1 MVVTGPIGERGW
13 AALAEA
19 LRLLPPLVP
28 QDPQAPQDLQDFD
41 DPEMLNNQEFYHQ
54 GFRSFVVSST
64 GQGPRKLMLDGRQE
78 DLKAVFNSIPIGS
91 FWHLEYDS
99 FPISYLEYGTQ
110 IIYQRSL
117 LKASE
122 EDWVRLKQYMDNKWR
137 AIDET
142 LVLYSSMSMSMK
154 MRTCFSLGFKLALAD
169 SVARALLSYFFDL
182 FLPNP
187 LGIRELHS
195 YFSGAE

>member
-1 MVVTGPIGERGW
+1 MIVYGPIGERGW

-19 LRLLPPLVP
+19 LRSLPPLIP
-28 QDPQAPQDLQDFD
+28 QDPQAPQVAQDFW
-41 DPEMLNNQEFYHQ
+41 DPEMVNNQEFYHQ
-54 GFRSFVVSST
+54 GFRSFVVFST
-64 GQGPRKLMLDGRQE
+64 SPGPRKLMLDGREE

-91 FWHLEYDS
+91 FWHLK
-99 FPISYLEYGTQ
+99 YGAQ
-110 IIYQRSL
+110 IIYHISFN
-117 LKASE
+117 KASE
-122 EDWVRLKQYMDNKWR
+122 EDWVRLKQYLDYTWTAME
-137 AIDET
+137 ET
-142 LVLYSSMSMSMK
+142 LVCYLSMPLSMK
-154 MRTCFSLGFKLALAD
+154 MMRTCFSLSFKLALAD

>member
-1 MVVTGPIGERGW
+1 MVVTGRIGERGW

-28 QDPQAPQDLQDFD
+28 HVLQGFG

-64 GQGPRKLMLDGRQE
+64 GPGPRKLMLDGRQE
-78 DLKAVFNSIPIGS
+78 DLKAVFNSIPVGS
-91 FWHLEYDS
+91 FWHLEYR
-99 FPISYLEYGTQ
+99 TQ
-110 IIYQRSL
+110 IRYHRSFN
-117 LKASE
+117 KTSE